1 LPNQQTD
8 SAWSFDPAK
17 RELVRTS
24 FAKIVLVPDVG
35 AMFYD
40 RLFSIDPSLRSLF
53 KDNIVETGRLLMTVV
68 SVAIDNLDQI
78 ERIIPAIRNLGRRH
92 RGYGVKRADY
102 EAGKDAFLW
111 AIEQALG
118 EDFTPP
124 VRDAWLTWYQ
134 LLAAEM
140 QTSNPP
146 PG

>member
-1 LPNQQTD
+1 LPNKQKD
-8 SAWSFDPAK
+8 FAWNFDPTK
-17 RELVRTS
+17 REVVRTS

-68 SVAIDNLDQI
+68 SVAIDNLDQM

-92 RGYGVKRADY
+92 RGYGVKPADY

-134 LLAAEM
+134 SLAAEM